1 MSAPLEARLAHRL
14 LADRLEAIAAELSE
28 QTIADMYKDPF
39 WHARFGAPRADK
51 HGRQDGHFH
60 VSYLAEALRAG
71 DAGVMERYARWLQQ
85 VLTTRGMCSRHLA
98 EHFDRLGQ
106 AITARG
112 LPDAVRAIEVL
123 AAASAALRY
132 DAAAPRAIQDR
143 AAAIAG
149 GAGGGP
155 GGAGGGI
162 DEQLAVLVSYLADA
176 VALARPALFAAH
188 VGWLAGFL
196 AERGASGGDGA
207 GAVAALLERLR
218 EGVLHE
224 VPEHREVIEPA
235 LDLAATALRERRPSA
250 I

>member
-1 MSAPLEARLAHRL
+1 MSAPLEERLAHRL
-14 LADRLEAIAAELSE
+14 LADRLEAIAAELTSE
-28 QTIADMYKDPF
+28 VLDEMYKDPF
-39 WHARFGAPRADK
+39 WYARFGAPRADK
-51 HGRQDGHFH
+51 HGRQDGFFH
-60 VSYLAEALRAG
+60 ISYLAEALRAE

-98 EHFDRLGQ
+98 ENFDRLGQ
-106 AITARG
+106 VIAARG
-112 LPDAVRAIEVL
+112 LADAARAVELL

-132 DAAAPRAIQDR
+132 DAAAARAIQDR

-149 GAGGGP
+149 GAKGS
-155 GGAGGGI
+155 
-162 DEQLAVLVSYLADA
+162 DEVDQQLAVLVSYLADA

-196 AERGASGGDGA
+196 AERGGGA
-207 GAVAALLERLR
+207 GGGGTAVALLERLR
-218 EGVLHE
+218 AGVLRE

-235 LDLAATALRERRPSA
+235 LALAAAALRERGPGSA